1 MTKLYLILDDEPL
14 TRKNIVLV
22 DNEKQ
27 AKAIVGDDPYMGYE
41 ELETLSD
48 EDVKNW
54 VCDNRLSTMDNA
66 VEFVEAHC
74 MDCNVNYNE
83 KCPYL

>member
-27 AKAIVGDDPYMGYE
+27 AKAIVGNDPYMGYE

-74 MDCNVNYNE
+74 RGCNVKYNE